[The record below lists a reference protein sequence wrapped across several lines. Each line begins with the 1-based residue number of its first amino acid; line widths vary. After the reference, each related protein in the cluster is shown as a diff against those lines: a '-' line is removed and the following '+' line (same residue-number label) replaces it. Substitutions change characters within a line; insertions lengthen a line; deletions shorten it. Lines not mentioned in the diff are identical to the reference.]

1 MRRIY
6 VSGASGLVGYGIL
19 KSLRQSKQKYFLL
32 GSSIHKNSIAPI
44 FCDSFEIAPK
54 SDSSNYIKWLVSIL
68 KKYKIDIMFPGIE
81 VDMYKWS
88 YNLKQIKN
96 TKAFPVLNQPQLI
109 FLCEDKWKF
118 YKFLKSKKNSC
129 VIRTCLVNNYKN
141 LTEKYKTPFLL
152 KPRKGF
158 GSKGVVKIY
167 SKEQFEIYK
176 NDIGNKLMVQPYVG
190 SEDEEYTVSIFGDGI
205 GSYFAIIAFKRRLS
219 PEGYTA
225 IAETTDENQ
234 FIEII
239 SKLCKLFKPIGP
251 TNFQFRLDKNEIKLL
266 EINPRISST
275 TSIKSILGYNESLMS
290 IEFFLNKRKI
300 SQPKIQ
306 KAKVIRYIEDH
317 IFYEDSIN
325 I

>member
-1 MRRIY
+1 MKRVF
-6 VSGASGLVGYGIL
+6 VSGASSLVGYGIL
-19 KSLRQSKQKYFLL
+19 KSLRQSSQKFFLL
-32 GSSIHKNSIAPI
+32 GSSIFKNSIALTL
-44 FCDSFEIAPK
+44 CDKFEIAPK
-54 SDSSNYIKWLVSIL
+54 SDSPDYIQWLVSII
-68 KKYKIDIMFPGIE
+68 KKHKIDIIFPGIE
-81 VDMYKWS
+81 IDMYKWS
-88 YNLKQIKN
+88 YNLKQIRK
-96 TKAFPVLNQPQLI
+96 TKAFPVLNQPKLI
-109 FLCEDKWKF
+109 SICEDKWKF
-118 YKFLKSKKNSC
+118 YKFLKSKKFSGL
-129 VIRTCLVNNYKN
+129 ITTCLQNNYKN
-141 LTEKYKTPFLL
+141 LIKKYKTPLLL

-158 GSKGVVKIY
+158 GSKGVVKIF
-167 SKEQFEIYK
+167 SKEQFKIYK
-176 NDIGNKLMVQPYVG
+176 NDIGKKLMVQPYIG
-190 SEDEEYTVSIFGDGI
+190 SEDEEYTVSIFGDGL
-205 GSYFAIIAFKRRLS
+205 GSYFTIIAFKRRLS

-225 IAETTDENQ
+225 IAETADENQ

-290 IEFFLNKRKI
+290 LEFFLNRKKI

-306 KAKVIRYIEDH
+306 KAKAIRYIEDH

>member
-1 MRRIY
+1 MKRVF
-6 VSGASGLVGYGIL
+6 VSGASSLVGYGIL
-19 KSLRQSKQKYFLL
+19 KSLRQSSQKYFLL
-32 GSSIHKNSIAPI
+32 GSSIFKNSIALTL
-44 FCDSFEIAPK
+44 CDKFEIAPK
-54 SDSSNYIKWLVSIL
+54 SDSPDYIHWLVSII

-81 VDMYKWS
+81 IDMYKWS
-88 YNLKQIKN
+88 YNLKQIKK
-96 TKAFPVLNQPQLI
+96 TKAFPVLNQQKLI
-109 FLCEDKWKF
+109 SICEDKWKF
-118 YKFLKSKKNSC
+118 YKFLKSKKFSGL
-129 VIRTCLVNNYKN
+129 ITTCLQNNYKN
-141 LTEKYKTPFLL
+141 LIKKYKTPLLL

-158 GSKGVVKIY
+158 GSKGVVKIF
-167 SKEQFEIYK
+167 SKEQFKIYK
-176 NDIGNKLMVQPYVG
+176 NDIGKKLMVQPYIG

-205 GSYFAIIAFKRRLS
+205 GSYFTIIAFKRRLS

-225 IAETTDENQ
+225 VAETADGNQ

-290 IEFFLNKRKI
+290 LEFFLNRKKI

-306 KAKVIRYIEDH
+306 KAKAIRFIEDH